1 MKAREEEQAR
11 EFAEKEREIGAQW
24 QAHMDS
30 EMAAKEEEYNSK
42 LQEILSK
49 YTGKELI
56 DHEEQCE
63 IISTS

>member
-30 EMAAKEEEYNSK
+30 EISAKEEEYNLK
-42 LQEILSK
+42 L
-49 YTGKELI
+49 
-56 DHEEQCE
+56 
-63 IISTS
+63 